1 MKTVTIKIET
11 MKDFAAD
18 VMSAMSAAESGKRGT
33 GDGVISFPSWA
44 MMHKVLAPNRMAILQ
59 AMTGRGE
66 LTIREIA
73 ALVGRDVKGVHTDV
87 TALLNSGLLERGESG
102 TLFPYDAIHF
112 DFTISAA
119 A

>member
-18 VMSAMSAAESGKRGT
+18 VMSAMSAAASSERGT

-59 AMTGRGE
+59 AMTGHGE

-87 TALLNSGLLERGESG
+87 TALLNSGLLERGDSG

>member
-18 VMSAMSAAESGKRGT
+18 VMSAMNSAATGELGT
-33 GDGVISFPSWA
+33 GDGAISFPSWA
-44 MMHKVLAPNRMAILQ
+44 VMHKVLAPNRMAILQ

-66 LTIREIA
+66 LTIREIS

-87 TALLNSGLLERGESG
+87 TALLNSGLLERRESG

>member
-1 MKTVTIKIET
+1 MKTVTIKIEK
-11 MKDFAAD
+11 MQNFAAD
-18 VMSAMSAAESGKRGT
+18 VMSAMNAAATGERGT
-33 GDGVISFPSWA
+33 GDGVISFPSWTV
-44 MMHKVLAPNRMAILQ
+44 MHKVLAPNRMAILQ

-87 TALLNSGLLERGESG
+87 TALINGGLLERGERG

>member
-18 VMSAMSAAESGKRGT
+18 VMSAMNTAATGERGA

-44 MMHKVLAPNRMAILQ
+44 VMHKVLAPNRMAVIQ
-59 AMTGRGE
+59 AMAGRGE

-87 TALLNSGLLERGESG
+87 IALVNGGLLERGESG

>member
-1 MKTVTIKIET
+1 MKTITIKIET
-11 MKDFAAD
+11 MKDFTAD
-18 VMSAMSAAESGKRGT
+18 VMSAMNAAATGERGT
-33 GDGVISFPSWA
+33 GDDVISFPSWA
-44 MMHKVLAPNRMAILQ
+44 VMHKVLAPNRMAVLQ
-59 AMTGRGE
+59 AMAGRGE

-87 TALLNSGLLERGESG
+87 TALVNGGLLERGERG

>member
-11 MKDFAAD
+11 MKDFAD
-18 VMSAMSAAESGKRGT
+18 NVMSSMNAAATGERGA

-44 MMHKVLAPNRMAILQ
+44 VMHKVMAPNRMAVIQ
-59 AMTGRGE
+59 AMAGRGE

-87 TALLNSGLLERGESG
+87 TALINAGLLERGESG
-102 TLFPYDAIHF
+102 TQFPYDAIHF